1 MRTSLFCLVV
11 FGIAGVG
18 PRVSAQAIGPP
29 QSVGKVWTLEDA
41 VVAALAQHPIVEA
54 ARAQLTAAEGKRIT
68 AGVFPNPMATYWV
81 ENLSFSNRTAAQLDR
96 ESSIYGTI
104 PLEPFLQRSSR
115 VAQAENEVGA
125 AQASVGVAEQRVAA
139 DTAHAFF
146 RVALAQAAQEAATD
160 NLTSID
166 QVVDYLRNRVAQGA
180 TPEGDLIRA
189 QVERDRAATELTM
202 ADVDLLRAQSG
213 LRLFLGN
220 AAGAGRVRVA
230 VPDWSRARAPVP
242 PLAEFTT
249 YALAHRPDL
258 LASRAKAAAAS
269 SAIHVERSMI
279 VRQLGASF
287 GYKRMAGTN
296 GMVAGVSMAVPVFD
310 QNRGEIQRA
319 TSERL
324 ASDLETQWLE
334 RSIVADIEAEHQ
346 AADRLA
352 AQAAALQPTFLSRAE
367 ESRRIAV
374 GTYQEG
380 AASLLQV
387 LDATRALNEAR
398 VVYARVVAAAQESLV
413 DLRFAAG
420 YDARTAATIGGSR

>member
-1 MRTSLFCLVV
+1 
-11 FGIAGVG
+11 
-18 PRVSAQAIGPP
+18 
-29 QSVGKVWTLEDA
+29 
-41 VVAALAQHPIVEA
+41 
-54 ARAQLTAAEGKRIT
+54 
-68 AGVFPNPMATYWV
+68 
-81 ENLSFSNRTAAQLDR
+81 
-96 ESSIYGTI
+96 
-104 PLEPFLQRSSR
+104 
-115 VAQAENEVGA
+115 
-125 AQASVGVAEQRVAA
+125 
-139 DTAHAFF
+139 
-146 RVALAQAAQEAATD
+146 
-160 NLTSID
+160 
-166 QVVDYLRNRVAQGA
+166 
-180 TPEGDLIRA
+180 
-189 QVERDRAATELTM
+189 
-202 ADVDLLRAQSG
+202 
-213 LRLFLGN
+213 
-220 AAGAGRVRVA
+220 
-230 VPDWSRARAPVP
+230 
-242 PLAEFTT
+242 
-249 YALAHRPDL
+249 
-258 LASRAKAAAAS
+258 
-269 SAIHVERSMI
+269 
-279 VRQLGASF
+279 
-287 GYKRMAGTN
+287 
-296 GMVAGVSMAVPVFD
+296 MAVPVFD